1 MPAIGETTISSTVP
15 LVYEIKHAIAADYV
29 MFRAAL
35 CNAVEQTH
43 CPRGFEPKRWL

>member
-35 CNAVEQTH
+35 
-43 CPRGFEPKRWL
+43 